1 VQQHDPGEQ
10 LMRRVVR
17 FRTGARGQ
25 TLVEFALIAPV
36 FILILLAIF
45 DIGRGVFAYTSAT
58 NAAREGARLAI
69 VNQDTA
75 SIYARI
81 RSQSSVAENNNGDGS
96 DVTVEFLRADASG
109 NPIAGSSCVD
119 TNGYISIGCL
129 AVVRYE
135 TTFQPITPVVR
146 QILFSS
152 GVVLT
157 AETVLPV
164 EFTCPNST
172 LVAASCPK
180 QP

>member
-1 VQQHDPGEQ
+1 
-10 LMRRVVR
+10 MRHNIRAR
-17 FRTGARGQ
+17 SRSRSRGQ

-69 VNQDTA
+69 VNQDET
-75 SIYARI
+75 SILARV

-96 DVTVEFLRADASG
+96 DLTIEFLRADANG
-109 NPIAGSSCVD
+109 QPIAGSSCVD
-119 TNGYISIGCL
+119 ANGFISIGCL
-129 AVVRYE
+129 AVVHYE

-164 EFTCPNST
+164 EFTCPNPG
-172 LVAASCPK
+172 LAAANCPK